1 MKLHRMAWIALVVAA
16 LVAAVLPL
24 QADGKYKLVDR
35 WQNPAEHRTFKKFI
49 IIGISDVKEARNQF
63 ENNFVSQLRGR
74 NIAATASYTIV
85 PSLVGID
92 DAERDKI
99 LRAVEEQHID
109 GAITVRAVP
118 LVDMTEEQ
126 WIAGWTKQI
135 EGPGTLRELIEET
148 LPLSG
153 ERAGKYGV
161 ELTVWDVEDRKRV
174 WAGRTNVMG
183 RGDLKKGIPEFVR
196 GVTNVLV
203 YVDLV

>member
-174 WAGRTNVMG
+174 WAGRTWAAATSR
-183 RGDLKKGIPEFVR
+183 RGSR
-196 GVTNVLV
+196 SSCAA
-203 YVDLV
+203 

>member
-1 MKLHRMAWIALVVAA
+1 MKLHRMAWVALAVAP

-35 WQNPAEHRTFKKFI
+35 WQSPAEHRTFRKFI

-74 NIAATASYTIV
+74 NIGATASYTIV

-99 LRAVEEQHID
+99 LRTVEEQHID

-126 WIAGWTKQI
+126 WIAEWKKQI
-135 EGPGTLRELIEET
+135 EGTGTLRELIEET

-153 ERAGKYGV
+153 EKARKYGV
-161 ELTVWDVEDRKRV
+161 ELTVWDVENRTRV
-174 WAGRTNVMG
+174 WAGRTGVLD
-183 RGDLKKGIPEFVR
+183 RGELRKGIPEFVR